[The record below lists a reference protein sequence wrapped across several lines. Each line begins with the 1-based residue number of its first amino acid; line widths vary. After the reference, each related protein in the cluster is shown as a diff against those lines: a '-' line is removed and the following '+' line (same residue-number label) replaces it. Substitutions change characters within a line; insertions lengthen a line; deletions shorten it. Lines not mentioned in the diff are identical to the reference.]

1 VTIALIDNG
10 SIEAAAHL
18 NLRRVAAELST
29 RTGRPVEAVSWKHS
43 DRISAAALSGHPAQ
57 VLRPWLAAKTSGGE
71 RQFLFVPFFVS
82 AQGAIGSALRRD
94 LEECSREFGG
104 FTFKFVAGLAERDA
118 IVPIVV
124 ARVRE
129 AIARHSLHQP
139 ALIVVDHGGPS
150 PASATLRNELAR
162 RIGSALSAEV
172 SSSTAAS
179 MEGDDHA
186 HNRPLLA
193 EALKAAATRR
203 AIVVAPLFLS
213 PGRHAGPGGDLAVI
227 AQEAFAGLE
236 GAIPSCHFTD
246 LIGTHPDAVV
256 ALAASFAETLGKERG
271 PAAYP

>member
-29 RTGRPVEAVSWKHS
+29 QTGRPVEALSWKHS
-43 DRISAAALSGHPAQ
+43 DRISAAALQGVPAQ
-57 VLRPWLAAKTSGGE
+57 TLRPWLAAKTSGGE
-71 RQFLFVPFFVS
+71 RKFLFVPFFVS

-94 LEECSREFGG
+94 LEDCARELGG
-104 FTFKFVAGLAERDA
+104 FSFNFVAGLAERDA
-118 IVPIVV
+118 LVPIVV

-129 AIARHSLHQP
+129 TIAQHSLHQP
-139 ALIVVDHGGPS
+139 SLVVVDHGGPS
-150 PASATLRNELAR
+150 PASATLRNELTR
-162 RIGSALSAEV
+162 RIGSALNAEV
-172 SSSTAAS
+172 SSFTAAS
-179 MEGDDHA
+179 MEGAEHP

-193 EALKAAATRR
+193 EALQAAAARR

-227 AQEAFAGLE
+227 AQEAFAGSE
-236 GAIPSCHFTD
+236 ASAPTFHFTE
-246 LIGTHPDAVV
+246 LIGTHPDAVT
-256 ALAASFAETLGKERG
+256 ALAASLLETLGKERG